1 MEPDQLGVRGEAC
14 VDHSV
19 ERMKNEDARL
29 IEAAQA
35 VWGGFR
41 LHEDFSAGTVGA
53 AIRTAAGN
61 IYTGI
66 CIDLACGLGFCA
78 EAAAIAEMLK
88 QRESHIAAVVAVGAD
103 GVLGAPCG
111 RCREMIAQVDRRNLC
126 CRVLLPNGKETTLA
140 ALLPDHWLEPGTPK
154 QAVE

>member
-1 MEPDQLGVRGEAC
+1 
-14 VDHSV
+14 
-19 ERMKNEDARL
+19 MKSEDEKL
-29 IEAAQA
+29 IQAAQA

-41 LHEDFSAGTVGA
+41 LREGEHFSAGTVGA
-53 AIRTAAGN
+53 AIQTVDGN

-78 EAAAIAEMLK
+78 EVAAVAEMLK
-88 QRESHIAAVVAVGAD
+88 QRETHIATVVAVGED

-111 RCREMIAQVDRRNLC
+111 RCREMIAQVDRRNLH

-140 ALLPDHWLEPGTPK
+140 VLLPDHWLEDEGNTEPSVPGD
-154 QAVE
+154 A